1 MLMQKYIL
9 FIWIMLLGLAGCS
22 KDQSYQIEGKL
33 THLQD
38 PTVYVVFES
47 ENGKV
52 IDTVVCETEGKFKVQ
67 QKTGDFNTATLFF
80 ENRSRVVNVFLEKG
94 KKVSIEGDITYPK
107 LLEIEGGSSINKQL
121 TALRRGSAN
130 LWKEQ
135 EKLLTQIDRKAKH
148 PIEEA
153 DLIAKLTNINH
164 QLEEEAVAY
173 IKKNTD
179 KAVSLALI
187 QYFFTNPDDSRE
199 TDELLALITPE
210 LRDHFLYRELEEYSA
225 RTKRTNIG
233 AEAPDFHVKN
243 VYGQEFKLDTVK
255 NKYTLLAFVPSWEG
269 KTKLT
274 DPYMVQIAKKHPAR
288 ELNML
293 VITIDNNCNQIRDYL
308 KTDSIS
314 WNLVADSVGQVT
326 ALMDLY
332 NVSEL
337 PLCYLIDKDRKILL
351 KSENNLEVK
360 DVLDELLEE

>member
-1 MLMQKYIL
+1 MQKYLL
-9 FIWIMLLGLAGCS
+9 FIWTTLLGLVACS

-33 THLQD
+33 TQLQD
-38 PTVYVVFES
+38 PTLYVVFEN
-47 ENGKV
+47 ENKKA
-52 IDTVVCETEGKFKVQ
+52 IDTVTCETDGTFKVQ

-80 ENRSRVVNVFLEKG
+80 ENRTCAVNVFLEKG
-94 KKVSIEGDITYPK
+94 KKIKISGDITYPK

-121 TALRRGSAN
+121 TDLRKASEN

-135 EKLLTQIDRKAKH
+135 AKLLIQIEQKSKN

-173 IKKNTD
+173 IKKHAD

-187 QYFFTNPDDSRE
+187 QYFFTNPDDTRE
-199 TDELLALITPE
+199 ADELLALITPE
-210 LRDHFLYRELEEYSA
+210 LRDHFLYRELVEYSA

-233 AEAPDFHVKN
+233 EEAPDFKVKN

-274 DPYMVQIAKKHPAR
+274 DPYMVQIAKKHPEK

-293 VITIDNNCNQIRDYL
+293 VITMDNNCNQIRNFL
-308 KTDSIS
+308 KTDSIT
-314 WNLVADSVGQVT
+314 WNLVADSAGQVT

-332 NVSEL
+332 NVNEL
-337 PLCYLIDKDRKILL
+337 PLCYLIDKDKKILL

>member
-1 MLMQKYIL
+1 MQKYIL

-52 IDTVVCETEGKFKVQ
+52 IDTITCETDGTFKLRH
-67 QKTGDFNTATLFF
+67 KTGDFNTATLFF
-80 ENRSRVVNVFLEKG
+80 ENRTRVVNVFLEKG
-94 KKVSIEGDITYPK
+94 KKIKITGDITNPK
-107 LLEIEGGSSINKQL
+107 LLTIEGGSSINSQL
-121 TALRRGSAN
+121 TDLRKASAN

-135 EKLLTQIDRKAKH
+135 AKLLHQIDQKAKN

-164 QLEEEAVAY
+164 QLAEEAVAY
-173 IKKNTD
+173 IKKHTD

-187 QYFFTNPDDSRE
+187 QYFFTNPDDTRE
-199 TDELLALITPE
+199 ADELLALISPE
-210 LRDHFLYRELEEYSA
+210 LRTHFLYKELEEYSA

-233 AEAPDFHVKN
+233 EEAPDFKVKN
-243 VYGQEFKLDTVK
+243 VHGQEFKLDTVK
-255 NKYTLLAFVPSWEG
+255 HKYTLLAFVPSWEG

-274 DPYMVQIAKKHPAR
+274 DPYMVQIAQKHPDK
-288 ELNML
+288 ELNLL
-293 VITIDNNCNQIRDYL
+293 VVTMDNNCNQIRNYL
-308 KTDSIS
+308 QSDSIA
-314 WNLVADSVGQVT
+314 WNLVADSAGQAT

-337 PLCYLIDKDRKILL
+337 PLCYLIDKDKKILL
-351 KSENNLEVK
+351 KSENSLEVN
-360 DVLDELLEE
+360 DVLDELLGE

>member
-1 MLMQKYIL
+1 MQKYIL
-9 FIWIMLLGLAGCS
+9 FIWTLLVGLTSCS

-38 PTVYVVFES
+38 PTLYVVFES

-52 IDTVVCETEGKFKVQ
+52 IDTVTCETEGKFKIQ

-80 ENRSRVVNVFLEKG
+80 ENRSRVINVFLEKG
-94 KKVSIEGDITYPK
+94 KKIKITGDITYPK
-107 LLEIEGGSSINKQL
+107 LLEIEGGSNINKQL
-121 TALRRGSAN
+121 SDLRRGSAN

-135 EKLLTQIDRKAKH
+135 EKLLTQIDQKSKH

-164 QLEEEAVAY
+164 QLEEEAVTY

-187 QYFFTNPDDSRE
+187 QYFFTNPDDTRE
-199 TDELLALITPE
+199 ADELLALITPE

-233 AEAPDFHVKN
+233 EEAPDFKVKN
-243 VYGQEFKLDTVK
+243 IYGKEFKLDTVK

-274 DPYMVQIAKKHPAR
+274 DPYMVQIAKKYPEK

-293 VITIDNNCNQIRDYL
+293 VITIDNNCNQIRKYL
-308 KTDSIS
+308 KTDSIT
-314 WNLVADSVGQVT
+314 WNLVADSAGQVT

-337 PLCYLIDKDRKILL
+337 PLCYLIDKDKKILL

-360 DVLDELLEE
+360 DVLEELLEE

>member
-1 MLMQKYIL
+1 MQKYIL

-210 LRDHFLYRELEEYSA
+210 LRDHFLYR
-225 RTKRTNIG
+225 
-233 AEAPDFHVKN
+233 
-243 VYGQEFKLDTVK
+243 
-255 NKYTLLAFVPSWEG
+255 
-269 KTKLT
+269 
-274 DPYMVQIAKKHPAR
+274 
-288 ELNML
+288 
-293 VITIDNNCNQIRDYL
+293 
-308 KTDSIS
+308 
-314 WNLVADSVGQVT
+314 
-326 ALMDLY
+326 
-332 NVSEL
+332 
-337 PLCYLIDKDRKILL
+337 
-351 KSENNLEVK
+351 
-360 DVLDELLEE
+360 